1 VRPWDRTDGESPQAH
16 SAFVGY
22 MHMPPAE
29 RSLARLGRSLG
40 KSTALLEGWSARHAW
55 VQRCAEWDR
64 FLEDQAVDAA
74 VDEVRQMARRHA
86 QLGDL
91 LVGMV
96 HQRAASIV
104 ANGHIDAIPVEQVP
118 RWAHVG
124 VMIGRLARGAA
135 SEILA
140 PEGAAAQAGGRT
152 LGELFQAPPE
162 GQPGLSELELARAV
176 VERSAAGR
184 LEPDLDQELAEILAE
199 GEDPDDDGGDDDPA
213 EAPVPAEVDQVAQA
227 WKLLR
232 EHPRRPAPG
241 DLLVAWLAA
250 RRTVGL
256 DPDPT
261 IGRPGPRRRR
271 RRAG

>member
-1 VRPWDRTDGESPQAH
+1 
-16 SAFVGY
+16 
-22 MHMPPAE
+22 MPAAE
-29 RSLARLGRSLG
+29 RSLAKLGRSLG
-40 KSTALLEGWSARHAW
+40 KSTALLEGWSSRHAW

-64 FLEDQAVDAA
+64 FLEDQAVEAA
-74 VDEVRQMARRHA
+74 VDEVREMARRHA

-104 ANGHIDAIPVEQVP
+104 ANGDVEAIPVEQVP

-140 PEGAAAQAGGRT
+140 PEGAAAQAAGRT
-152 LGELFQAPPE
+152 LGELFVPAGP
-162 GQPGLSELELARAV
+162 GAPGLSELEVARAV
-176 VERSAAGR
+176 VERSRAGR
-184 LEPDLDQELAEILAE
+184 PEEDLDGLDLELAELVAQ
-199 GEDPDDDGGDDDPA
+199 DPDDDGRDDDDPA
-213 EAPVPAEVDQVAQA
+213 EVPVAAEEDEIGQA
-227 WKLLR
+227 WAWLR
-232 EHPRRPAPG
+232 SNPRRPPAGPE
-241 DLLVAWLAA
+241 LVRWLAA
-250 RRTVGL
+250 RRLVGL

-261 IGRPGPRRRR
+261 NSRPGPRRRR

>member
-1 VRPWDRTDGESPQAH
+1 
-16 SAFVGY
+16 
-22 MHMPPAE
+22 
-29 RSLARLGRSLG
+29 LG

-74 VDEVRQMARRHA
+74 VDEVREMARRHA

-140 PEGAAAQAGGRT
+140 PEGVAAQTAGRT
-152 LGELFQAPPE
+152 LGELFVPSPD
-162 GQPGLSELELARAV
+162 GQPGLSELKLSRAI
-176 VERSAAGR
+176 VERAHR
-184 LEPDLDQELAEILAE
+184 PTNDLEGLDLELAELVD
-199 GEDPDDDGGDDDPA
+199 GQDPDDDGGGDDDDPA
-213 EAPVPAEVDQVAQA
+213 AAPWPAAVVVPASDPEPEEPADPHREQPEVDEVAEA
-227 WKLLR
+227 WQWLR
-232 EHPRRPAPG
+232 GNPRRPPAGPE
-241 DLLVAWLAA
+241 LVNWLRA
-250 RRTVGL
+250 RRLVGL
-256 DPDPT
+256 DPEPSD
-261 IGRPGPRRRR
+261 RPGPRRRR
-271 RRAG
+271 RRAS